1 MAAGTKL
8 GNNVLQNADCRKAK
22 RGRGEGVL
30 VQAAKE
36 RADCRLQS
44 ADGRSPMRSDV
55 AGLPFPP
62 K

>member
-1 MAAGTKL
+1 MY
-8 GNNVLQNADCRKAK
+8 CRMQIAE
-22 RGRGEGVL
+22 RQREEGGEGVL

-36 RADCRLQS
+36 RAECRLQI

-55 AGLPFPP
+55 AGLSFPP